1 VSQWGTR
8 MFAGAAGVEYAER
21 LYAAVEDR
29 KSASPCPK
37 GEGEGVD
44 ISRGGI
50 DLGKARLQLSSL
62 THTGVLRGTQ
72 RR

>member
-1 VSQWGTR
+1 
-8 MFAGAAGVEYAER
+8 MFAGATGVEYAER
-21 LYAAVEDR
+21 LYAAVEDW

-44 ISRGGI
+44 INPGRI
-50 DLGKARLQLSSL
+50 DFVKARLQLRSL
-62 THTGVLRGTQ
+62 THTGVVRGAQ

>member
-1 VSQWGTR
+1 VDAR

-21 LYAAVEDR
+21 LYAAVEDW

-37 GEGEGVD
+37 GEGGGVD
-44 ISRGGI
+44 ISPGGF
-50 DLGKARLQLSSL
+50 DFGKARLQVSFL
-62 THTGVLRGTQ
+62 THTGVVRGTQ